1 MSILEKLLQE
11 FRDQFDEA
19 PETIVRAPG
28 RVNLIGEHTDYNDG
42 FVLPMA
48 IDRYIW
54 IALRPR
60 DDQRVL
66 LRSLEFES
74 LVDLSL
80 NNIQHTEGWQEYVH
94 GIAWVLKEN
103 KFDVRGWEGIL
114 SGNIPVG
121 AGLSSSA
128 ALEISLLKAFWA
140 ISDLD
145 WDGSLMAKFARK
157 ADNEWVGVKSG
168 IMDQMISANAR
179 KDYAML
185 LDCRSLSTEFVPL
198 PKEINVIVLDTAT
211 RRGLI
216 DSKYNDRVNEC
227 NTAAECFGYETLRDV
242 SLETFEESKI
252 KLEET
257 TFKRARHVISENQ
270 RTLDAAKAM
279 VNNDPLIVGDLM
291 NSSHESLKKDYEV
304 SSKELNIM
312 VRIAKDQKGCHGARM
327 TGAGF
332 GGCAVALVQKEITEE
347 FQKNIYKEYH
357 DTTGIKPN
365 IYACKAGAGAEVYYH
380 SS

>member
-11 FRDQFDEA
+11 FRDQFDEV
-19 PETIVRAPG
+19 PQIIVRAPG

-54 IALRPR
+54 IALRAR

-66 LRSLEFES
+66 LRSLDFDS

-80 NNIQHTEGWQEYVH
+80 DNIQHINGWQEYVN

-128 ALEISLLKAFWA
+128 ALEISLLKAFCV

-198 PKEINVIVLDTAT
+198 PK
-211 RRGLI
+211 
-216 DSKYNDRVNEC
+216 
-227 NTAAECFGYETLRDV
+227 
-242 SLETFEESKI
+242 
-252 KLEET
+252 
-257 TFKRARHVISENQ
+257 
-270 RTLDAAKAM
+270 
-279 VNNDPLIVGDLM
+279 
-291 NSSHESLKKDYEV
+291 
-304 SSKELNIM
+304 
-312 VRIAKDQKGCHGARM
+312 
-327 TGAGF
+327 
-332 GGCAVALVQKEITEE
+332 
-347 FQKNIYKEYH
+347 
-357 DTTGIKPN
+357 
-365 IYACKAGAGAEVYYH
+365 
-380 SS
+380 